1 MSFAAVYLTAAPPW
15 LILCAE
21 CTRSLAT
28 CDILSNCLSSHE
40 GGTGPSPALPPATRL
55 LDTVTHHFTFHKG
68 GKIAA
73 FLPMPSR
80 ARYVVAIAIVCLPGC
95 LSSPPPPRRRRIP
108 EQSRARFTCPLRPS
122 LPRSL
127 TLPVQ
132 SGQSQFRG
140 EDDLSFSLA
149 PSLPHSFLLRS
160 KLIALSSKF
169 DTVNGRLAAKCIRK
183 GGWKERRKERR
194 KEGESGERWRTI
206 THSAPADPRCVEGGK
221 WRSSTSERPI

>member
-1 MSFAAVYLTAAPPW
+1 MVWWDRIQILGMSFAAVYLTAAPPW

-73 FLPMPSR
+73 FLLMPSR

-132 SGQSQFRG
+132 SAQSQFRG

-149 PSLPHSFLLRS
+149 LSLSHTLSFGQS
-160 KLIALSSKF
+160 
-169 DTVNGRLAAKCIRK
+169 
-183 GGWKERRKERR
+183 
-194 KEGESGERWRTI
+194 
-206 THSAPADPRCVEGGK
+206 
-221 WRSSTSERPI
+221 